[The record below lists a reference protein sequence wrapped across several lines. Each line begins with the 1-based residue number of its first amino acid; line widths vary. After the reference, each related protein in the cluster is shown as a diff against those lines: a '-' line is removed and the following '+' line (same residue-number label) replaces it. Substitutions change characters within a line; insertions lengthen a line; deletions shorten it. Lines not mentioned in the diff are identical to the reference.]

1 MLTRAIL
8 RSLCALL
15 VGFLL
20 VSNPTEMTVLLVQ
33 IIGGLF
39 VLSGVLAFIGFFA
52 TKSTAKKLEQQQGM
66 SFRPVFPVVGIG
78 SLAFGACLLVWPAM
92 FVSIL
97 MYVLGVLL
105 CLIGIGQIANLI
117 SYRHFAPLSWSL
129 FVLPLL
135 IMAASIVVLF
145 YPMDAASLPFT
156 ILGVSFLVY
165 GVCEFIMGIRFYRLY
180 RRYEAILAEQSAR
193 EAEAIEVVDDD
204 DTSAPV
210 ISDTPDVPLDIT
222 R

>member
-15 VGFLL
+15 IGFLL

-39 VLSGVLAFIGFFA
+39 ALSGVIAFIGYF
-52 TKSTAKKLEQQQGM
+52 TAKVRATG
-66 SFRPVFPVVGIG
+66 FRPVFPIVGIG
-78 SLAFGACLLVWPAM
+78 SLAFGACLLVWPTL
-92 FVSIL
+92 FVNIL

-105 CLIGIGQIANLI
+105 CLIGIGQIVNLI
-117 SYRHFAPLSWSL
+117 SYRHFSPLTWSL

-135 IMAASIVVLF
+135 IMIAGVFVLLR
-145 YPMDAASLPFT
+145 PLEAASLPFT
-156 ILGVSFLVY
+156 ILGIAYIIY
-165 GVCEFIMGIRFYRLY
+165 GVCEFILGIRFYRHR
-180 RRYEAILAEQSAR
+180 RRYEAVLAEQEAR
-193 EAEAIEVVDDD
+193 EAEAIEIIED
-204 DTSAPV
+204 A
-210 ISDTPDVPLDIT
+210 TPATPPTTDEPDLPIDIT